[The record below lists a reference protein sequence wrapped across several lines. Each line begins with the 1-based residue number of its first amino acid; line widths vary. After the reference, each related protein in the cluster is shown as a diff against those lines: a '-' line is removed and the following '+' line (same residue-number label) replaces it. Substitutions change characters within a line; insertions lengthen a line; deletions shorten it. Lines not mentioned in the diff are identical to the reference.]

1 MTRWF
6 VQRDSTG
13 DPIVVARVRD
23 EVDGPIPEVWNGSAW
38 IYWPAVNSFL
48 VDPLA
53 ADRVDEAT
61 AVSAANQL
69 STRA

>member
-6 VQRDSTG
+6 VQWDTTG
-13 DPIVVARVRD
+13 DPMVVARVRD
-23 EVDGPIPEVWNGSAW
+23 EADGPIPEVWDGSTW
-38 IYWPAVNSFL
+38 TYWPAVSSFL

-61 AVSAANQL
+61 AVAAAKQL
-69 STRA
+69 SDQ